1 MSKVKTE
8 KKTKKEPRAKA
19 QKKAYSLFRKAP
31 KVPAFLTMIASIGTL
46 ALLLLFQMGLLFDWG
61 LTALTSNNVVM
72 AITVT
77 LSVIGFVSVVNVV
90 LAFTTDADNEER
102 VKKFLSA
109 YQGLEGRE
117 VKAENDIAC
126 DLSLQ
131 PQQDDMEAD
140 LNVPN
145 DDTGYEQNLTPV
157 DQEAKEDDDPV
168 NMADVLYEDP
178 AEPVAVDDLL
188 NGAEDDTVDPAQ
200 ETTDSDAQP
209 VDDLGDSVPAETEEQ
224 EPMTE
229 EDMLREKQVETFE
242 TRIMSALRKAEIPQD
257 MYAIEENKEGAIC
270 LTHDRNGYSIY
281 QCKDG
286 DKNESE
292 QYPIKDERAVM
303 QRFFLRITEMV
314 KQAQPENA

>member
-19 QKKAYSLFRKAP
+19 QKKAYALFRKAP

-61 LTALTSNNVVM
+61 LTAITSNNVVM

-90 LAFTTDADNEER
+90 LAFTTDADNEKR
-102 VKKFLSA
+102 VKEFLST

-117 VKAENDIAC
+117 VKAET
-126 DLSLQ
+126 
-131 PQQDDMEAD
+131 DMEVN
-140 LNVPN
+140 LNTPN

-157 DQEAKEDDDPV
+157 DQEAKEDDYSV
-168 NMADVLYEDP
+168 NMADALYEDP

-188 NGAEDDTVDPAQ
+188 NGAEDDVVEPAQ

-209 VDDLGDSVPAETEEQ
+209 VDDLEDSVPAETEEQ

-242 TRIMSALRKAEIPQD
+242 NRIMSALRKAEIPQD
-257 MYAIEENKEGAIC
+257 MYAIEEDKEGAIC
-270 LTHDRNGYSIY
+270 LTHDRNDYSIY

>member
-19 QKKAYSLFRKAP
+19 QKKAYALFRKAP

-61 LTALTSNNVVM
+61 LTAITSNNVVM

-102 VKKFLSA
+102 VKEFLST
-109 YQGLEGRE
+109 YQGLEERE
-117 VKAENDIAC
+117 VKAET
-126 DLSLQ
+126 
-131 PQQDDMEAD
+131 DMEVN
-140 LNVPN
+140 LNTPN

-157 DQEAKEDDDPV
+157 DQEAKEDDYSV
-168 NMADVLYEDP
+168 NMADALYEDP

-188 NGAEDDTVDPAQ
+188 NGAEDDVVEPAQ

-209 VDDLGDSVPAETEEQ
+209 VDDLEDSVPAETEEQ

-242 TRIMSALRKAEIPQD
+242 NRIMSALRKAEIPQD
-257 MYAIEENKEGAIC
+257 MYAIEEDKEGAIC
-270 LTHDRNGYSIY
+270 LTHDRNDYSIY

>member
-19 QKKAYSLFRKAP
+19 QKKAYALFRKAP

-61 LTALTSNNVVM
+61 LTAITSNNVVM

-102 VKKFLSA
+102 VKEFLST

-117 VKAENDIAC
+117 VKAET
-126 DLSLQ
+126 
-131 PQQDDMEAD
+131 DMEVN
-140 LNVPN
+140 LNTPN

-157 DQEAKEDDDPV
+157 DQEAKEDDYSV
-168 NMADVLYEDP
+168 NMADALYEDP

-188 NGAEDDTVDPAQ
+188 NGAEDDVVEPAQ

-209 VDDLGDSVPAETEEQ
+209 VDDLEDSVPAETEEQ

-242 TRIMSALRKAEIPQD
+242 NRIMSALRKAEIPQD
-257 MYAIEENKEGAIC
+257 MYAIEEDKEGAIC
-270 LTHDRNGYSIY
+270 LTHDRKDYSIY

>member
-19 QKKAYSLFRKAP
+19 QKKAYALFRKAP

-61 LTALTSNNVVM
+61 LTAITSNNVVM

-102 VKKFLSA
+102 VKEFLST

-117 VKAENDIAC
+117 VKAET
-126 DLSLQ
+126 
-131 PQQDDMEAD
+131 DMEVN
-140 LNVPN
+140 LNTPN

-157 DQEAKEDDDPV
+157 DQEAKEDDYSV
-168 NMADVLYEDP
+168 NMADALYEDP

-188 NGAEDDTVDPAQ
+188 NGAEDDVVEPAQ

-209 VDDLGDSVPAETEEQ
+209 VDDL
-224 EPMTE
+224 
-229 EDMLREKQVETFE
+229 EDQRSSRLLQ
-242 TRIMSALRKAEIPQD
+242 TRYFWGSGGWVR
-257 MYAIEENKEGAIC
+257 YF
-270 LTHDRNGYSIY
+270 DRGGKRSRLLGI
-281 QCKDG
+281 QHCVFG
-286 DKNESE
+286 PESE
-292 QYPIKDERAVM
+292 IWGHRYLEPRPRFPVAGFHFLPPAVLCVSG
-303 QRFFLRITEMV
+303 FFHAGIFREGS
-314 KQAQPENA
+314 

>member
-19 QKKAYSLFRKAP
+19 QKKAYALFRKAP

-61 LTALTSNNVVM
+61 LTAITSNNVVM

-90 LAFTTDADNEER
+90 LAFTTDADNKER
-102 VKKFLSA
+102 VKEFLST

-117 VKAENDIAC
+117 VKAET
-126 DLSLQ
+126 
-131 PQQDDMEAD
+131 DMEVN
-140 LNVPN
+140 LNTPN

-157 DQEAKEDDDPV
+157 DQEAKEDDYSV
-168 NMADVLYEDP
+168 NMADALYEDP

-188 NGAEDDTVDPAQ
+188 NGAEDDVVEPAQ

-209 VDDLGDSVPAETEEQ
+209 VDDLEDSVPAETEEQ

-242 TRIMSALRKAEIPQD
+242 NRIMSALRKAEIPQD
-257 MYAIEENKEGAIC
+257 MYAIEEYKEGAIC
-270 LTHDRNGYSIY
+270 LTHDRNDYFIY

>member
-19 QKKAYSLFRKAP
+19 QKKAYALFRKAP

-61 LTALTSNNVVM
+61 LTAITSNNVVM

-102 VKKFLSA
+102 VKEFLST

-117 VKAENDIAC
+117 VKAE
-126 DLSLQ
+126 S
-131 PQQDDMEAD
+131 DMEVN
-140 LNVPN
+140 LNTPN

-157 DQEAKEDDDPV
+157 DQEAKEDDYSV
-168 NMADVLYEDP
+168 NMADALYEDP

-188 NGAEDDTVDPAQ
+188 NGAEDDVVEPAQ

-209 VDDLGDSVPAETEEQ
+209 VDDLEDSVPAETEEQ

-242 TRIMSALRKAEIPQD
+242 NRIMSALRKAEIP
-257 MYAIEENKEGAIC
+257 
-270 LTHDRNGYSIY
+270 
-281 QCKDG
+281 
-286 DKNESE
+286 
-292 QYPIKDERAVM
+292 
-303 QRFFLRITEMV
+303 
-314 KQAQPENA
+314 

>member
-19 QKKAYSLFRKAP
+19 QKKAYALFRKAP

-61 LTALTSNNVVM
+61 LTAITSNNVVM

-102 VKKFLSA
+102 VKEFLST

-117 VKAENDIAC
+117 VKAET
-126 DLSLQ
+126 
-131 PQQDDMEAD
+131 DMEVN
-140 LNVPN
+140 LNTPN

-157 DQEAKEDDDPV
+157 DQEAKEDDYSV
-168 NMADVLYEDP
+168 NMADALYEDP

-188 NGAEDDTVDPAQ
+188 NGAEDDVVEPAQ

-209 VDDLGDSVPAETEEQ
+209 VDDLEDSVPAETEEQ

-229 EDMLREKQVETFE
+229 EDMLCEKQVETFE
-242 TRIMSALRKAEIPQD
+242 NRIMSALRKAEIPQD
-257 MYAIEENKEGAIC
+257 MYAIEEDKEGAIC
-270 LTHDRNGYSIY
+270 LTHDRNDYSIY

>member
-19 QKKAYSLFRKAP
+19 QKKAYALFRKAP

-77 LSVIGFVSVVNVV
+77 LSVIGFFSVVNVV

-102 VKKFLSA
+102 VKEFLST

-117 VKAENDIAC
+117 VKVET
-126 DLSLQ
+126 
-131 PQQDDMEAD
+131 DMEVN
-140 LNVPN
+140 LNTPN

-157 DQEAKEDDDPV
+157 DQEAKEDDYSV
-168 NMADVLYEDP
+168 NMADALYEDP

-188 NGAEDDTVDPAQ
+188 NGAEDDVVEPAQ

-209 VDDLGDSVPAETEEQ
+209 VDDLEDSVPAETEEQ

-242 TRIMSALRKAEIPQD
+242 NRIMSALRKAEIPQD
-257 MYAIEENKEGAIC
+257 MYAIEEDKEGAIC
-270 LTHDRNGYSIY
+270 LTHDRNDYSIY

>member
-1 MSKVKTE
+1 ME
-8 KKTKKEPRAKA
+8 
-19 QKKAYSLFRKAP
+19 
-31 KVPAFLTMIASIGTL
+31 
-46 ALLLLFQMGLLFDWG
+46 
-61 LTALTSNNVVM
+61 
-72 AITVT
+72 
-77 LSVIGFVSVVNVV
+77 VN
-90 LAFTTDADNEER
+90 
-102 VKKFLSA
+102 
-109 YQGLEGRE
+109 
-117 VKAENDIAC
+117 
-126 DLSLQ
+126 
-131 PQQDDMEAD
+131 
-140 LNVPN
+140 LNTPN

-157 DQEAKEDDDPV
+157 DQEAKEDDYSV
-168 NMADVLYEDP
+168 NMADALYEDP

-188 NGAEDDTVDPAQ
+188 NGAEDDVVEPAQ

-209 VDDLGDSVPAETEEQ
+209 VDDLEDSVPAETEEQ

-242 TRIMSALRKAEIPQD
+242 NRIMSALRKAEIPQD
-257 MYAIEENKEGAIC
+257 MYAIEEDKEGAIC
-270 LTHDRNGYSIY
+270 LTHDRNDYSIY